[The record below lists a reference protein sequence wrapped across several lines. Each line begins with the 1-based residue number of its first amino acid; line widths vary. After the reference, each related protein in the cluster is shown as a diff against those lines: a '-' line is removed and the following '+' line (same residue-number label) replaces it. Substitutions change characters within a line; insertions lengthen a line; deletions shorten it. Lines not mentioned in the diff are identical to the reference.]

1 MEPEIILSLDLDLE
15 LFREFLN
22 DAQEHL
28 DNIEQGVLVLETTPS
43 DEETINTI
51 FRAFHTF
58 KGNAGFL
65 DLVPMSELAHT
76 LESLLGLARDGTI
89 VVDKPIIDIILEG
102 RDVLNQFVVEINNRI
117 SGDFSEDPIIV
128 PTQNLRD
135 RVKTMLD
142 NPPSPDA
149 VQAESSSEVT
159 VPEIESFD
167 LSEDDFPPEEEQD
180 SSASETT
187 SESHSNASAVEEP
200 ATSAVEP
207 DIPKA
212 QKPSAPVPTAVSSSM
227 AAPQTTAIKVATT
240 KLDSLVDLVGEFV
253 IAQSVVMQDIHSSMI
268 GNNQFL
274 KNLTQLNRISREL
287 QHVAMSMR
295 MVPIRSTFQKM
306 TRLVR
311 DVADRQNKEVKLLL
325 DGQDTEID
333 RTVVE
338 KISDP
343 LIHMIRNAVDHGIE
357 TKEARVA
364 NGKPEYGTILLRA
377 FHQSGNIVIEITDDG
392 AGLSRERIL
401 KKAIEKGVVS
411 PNAQLSD
418 SEVYNLIFEP
428 GFSTAAQ
435 VTDISGRGVGMD
447 VVRRNIHEMRGKI
460 RISSVEGHGSTFTI
474 FLPLTLAIIEGLI
487 IKVGSQR
494 FVVPVSSVRESFRIT
509 SDMLTSTLGKGEVLN
524 VRNQLIPLLR
534 LSHYLTI
541 DDATEDVNNGIV
553 IHLESEHQSRCLLV
567 DALVGKQEVVIKN
580 LGDVHDNDPAI
591 AGGTILGDGQ
601 VVLILDPSALV
612 KLSNKSMEPSGMAD
626 SLF

>member
-117 SGDFSEDPIIV
+117 SGDISEDPIIV

-149 VQAESSSEVT
+149 VQAESSPEVT
-159 VPEIESFD
+159 VSEIESFD

-187 SESHSNASAVEEP
+187 PESHSNASAVEEP

-207 DIPKA
+207 GVPKA

-392 AGLSRERIL
+392 AGLSRERIM

-580 LGDVHDNDPAI
+580 LGDVYDNDPAI

>member
-1 MEPEIILSLDLDLE
+1 MEPEIKLSLDLDLE

-117 SGDFSEDPIIV
+117 TGDISEEPIIV
-128 PTQNLRD
+128 PTENLRD
-135 RVKTMLD
+135 RVKVMLD
-142 NPPSPDA
+142 NPPSPG
-149 VQAESSSEVT
+149 SE
-159 VPEIESFD
+159 PEKPAAQGADPELETFE
-167 LSEDDFPPEEEQD
+167 LSEEDFPLEDETNADSPDSETKKEPSASAEEEPVNPVET
-180 SSASETT
+180 SKASE
-187 SESHSNASAVEEP
+187 
-200 ATSAVEP
+200 
-207 DIPKA
+207 PKP
-212 QKPSAPVPTAVSSSM
+212 QKPAAPAVSNSM

-268 GNNQFL
+268 GNNKFL

-357 TKEARVA
+357 TKEDRVA

-392 AGLSRERIL
+392 AGLCRERIF
-401 KKAIEKGVVS
+401 KKAVEKGVVS

-418 SEVYNLIFEP
+418 SEVFNLIFEP

-509 SDMLTSTLGKGEVLN
+509 PDMLTSTLGKGEVLN

-541 DDATEDVNNGIV
+541 DDATEDINNGIV

-580 LGDVHDNDPAI
+580 LGDVYDNDPAI

-612 KLSNKSMEPSGMAD
+612 KLSNKSMEPAGMAD

>member
-117 SGDFSEDPIIV
+117 SGDISEDPIIV

-580 LGDVHDNDPAI
+580 LGDVYDNDPAI

>member
-117 SGDFSEDPIIV
+117 SGDISEDPIIV

-142 NPPSPDA
+142 NPPTPDSG
-149 VQAESSSEVT
+149 QAESSSEVT

-580 LGDVHDNDPAI
+580 LGDVYDNDPAI